1 MGKGVNKP
9 IMEPKFK
16 IGQLVC
22 TAGVNAQMLENRIF
36 RMFVHECLVRH
47 LGGDWGDLCEE
58 DRWANEKAL
67 ASGSR
72 LFSAYKAD
80 CLPKIWIITEADR
93 SSTCIL
99 FPDEY

>member
-1 MGKGVNKP
+1 MSTVG
-9 IMEPKFK
+9 EKFK
-16 IGQLVC
+16 TGDIVC
-22 TAGVNAQMLENRIF
+22 TAGVNSLMCENNRF

-47 LGGDWGDLCEE
+47 MLGDWGNMCEE
-58 DRWANEKAL
+58 DQQENERAL
-67 ASGSR
+67 IDGSR

-80 CLPKIWIITEADR
+80 GLPKIWIITEADR